1 MSSTFANISLYI
13 PHVFAS
19 ISKKRIVDTFENLQI
34 GNVKRIDF
42 VYKKGHSEYNAVYI
56 HFNYWYDNIAA
67 RNFQERVLNPNMEA
81 RVVYDEPWFWIVLEN
96 KAKKAPSG
104 RKHRLN
110 LETLNNNCAT
120 TPVKQQMTNRD
131 FANLMNVVTEFTP
144 SCNDSPAVITLDA
157 VLEENRQLKYMVCE
171 YIAKEGKASHEHA
184 MLMDDLISV
193 KNQLALLKEEQMYN
207 NV

>member
-144 SCNDSPAVITLDA
+144 SCNDSAELITLDA
-157 VLEENRQLKYMVCE
+157 VLEENRQLKYMVGE